1 MTDSM
6 ARDTLAGAQTRPVT
20 PLTAARVP
28 RIRLALAFAAVWV
41 IWGSTY
47 LAIAIAI
54 ESIPPFF
61 MTGLRFLMAGGVL
74 YLWAR
79 FRGSPRPSAIEWR
92 WAALLGCLFFLV
104 GNGTV
109 AFVEQRVSSGLTA
122 LMIALVTA
130 WTALLEWL
138 RPGGRTPTAGAVLG
152 IVLGFAGTALLVLP
166 SGGVPAVPVL
176 EGVLLIGSTLAWA
189 LASVMTRSA
198 RLPADTAMVAA
209 TEMLAGGAALLVLAL
224 VSGDLGRFDPG
235 AVTRASVLALLYQVV
250 LGSLLTFTCYSW
262 LLRVS
267 TPSKVSTAGYVNPM
281 VAVFLGWIFHGET
294 LTTRSLAASAVIIA
308 GVAAIVTSRSRAGGE
323 TRDPQSAGATT
334 ASQEV

>member
-1 MTDSM
+1 MTDLM
-6 ARDTLAGAQTRPVT
+6 TRDAVAGAQARNATQM
-20 PLTAARVP
+20 TASRVP
-28 RIRLALAFAAVWV
+28 RLRLVLAFAAVWV

-47 LAIAIAI
+47 LAIAISI

-61 MTGLRFLMAGGVL
+61 MTGIRFVMAGGVL
-74 YLWAR
+74 FLWAR
-79 FRGSPRPSAIEWR
+79 LRGSPRPSAVEWR
-92 WAALLGCLFFLV
+92 WAALLGCLFFLI

-138 RPGGRTPTAGAVLG
+138 RPGGRTPTAGAVVG

-176 EGVLLIGSTLAWA
+176 EGGLLIGSTLAWA
-189 LASVMTRSA
+189 LASVMTRGA
-198 RLPADTAMVAA
+198 RLPADTVMVAA
-209 TEMLAGGAALLVLAL
+209 TEMLSGGAALLLLAL
-224 VSGDLGRFDPG
+224 VSGDLGRFDP
-235 AVTRASVLALLYQVV
+235 ATVTRSSVLALLYQVV
-250 LGSLLTFTCYSW
+250 FGSLVTFTCYSW

-281 VAVFLGWIFHGET
+281 VAVFLGWTFHGET
-294 LTTRSLAASAVIIA
+294 LTARSLAASAVIIA
-308 GVAAIVTSRSRAGGE
+308 GVAAIVTSRS
-323 TRDPQSAGATT
+323 
-334 ASQEV
+334 QEA